1 MRHRRLQTDQGGF
14 ALVLVLA
21 VIAVTTL
28 LIAALFGLMA
38 TTMRVSQARE
48 QTAREDRAADAA
60 IETAINTM
68 RTEPCDPL
76 AQPFFDD
83 LPFDQQTADG
93 GDDVTV
99 DVTCSSVTGGD
110 SATDQVRIVGGDG
123 YKGAL
128 RTGWTVDC
136 AVNAVTGCMPWS
148 AAVGSVPSGL
158 AASSTSLVHSGPEAL
173 RFSSGVTVRAGAAAL
188 RNPTTGTPA
197 VEVGGQ
203 YNQGDMGILGSSPT
217 DCGMLDGDPGAG
229 AGEITDIDDSPGCG
243 VAAAAGVDAQPTGNT
258 AGLVASATV
267 PVVPGTCPAGAV
279 VTFAP
284 GTYSAA
290 ATAAVSR
297 LTDGTVPACR
307 NKTFHF
313 TPGIY
318 SFQGTELRFGDAG
331 SSYVFGAPAGWAA
344 AGVQGVP
351 GLLADAEAELC
362 DPATSGTSLVLAG
375 WTKLTHTAGRVAI
388 CPNRPAGVDVGG
400 APLEPHPA
408 IYQQTAVPTG
418 VTVTSINRTPAR
430 NGITT
435 PFSCRVNTP
444 FGFDYPVNSD
454 YPSGISGVCRPRRTY
469 DLWLSTDGQAP
480 VSSLR
485 VMLTGSEN
493 VDTPN
498 NLITRR
504 QTRFRVFN
512 SAGTLLCQTDFATGM
527 PNGFLTSA
535 FDLKTMAGTCSTVA
549 LTQSQ
554 LNGGRIAVDHQMDL
568 GLANVVQSIDIT
580 KAEVELNAVSGRVEP
595 TGVTSSDWTSAQNVA
610 LADSDTA
617 SPQMPCADFVCSV
630 PDPGRTITPATPFVH
645 EMELDGFSFPGLLN
659 SSNPE
664 VDPSLRTLRAIV
676 KVQPSSLTLP
686 SSWTS
691 TFGTFISTQNFL
703 TPGTVRLE
711 LRSPSGGRCIVQGE
725 GVNSDQE
732 IAFDLLD
739 PNLDDP
745 TASGCNTF
753 IYENA
758 SDLEDVTLSVRFE
771 LPCVPDWLHGMPDQ
785 CLRSNFLYV
794 PGDTT
799 PIWQIR
805 PPDIENI
812 QLTTVTD
819 TYSRAETSTV
829 TVNATGGATSS
840 SFNVYGRSWMP
851 LADLD
856 INWNG
861 PATTQPLFA
870 NDLVV
875 HGMGS
880 RMASGA
886 EMGTVCCDPP
896 ETRTVE
902 LVAVIDGVERLT
914 ARVEYSDVHDV
925 GGVPVYEPGFAV
937 DVLRWLACGGEGCA
951 AVLAETDEQP
961 P

>member
-1 MRHRRLQTDQGGF
+1 
-14 ALVLVLA
+14 
-21 VIAVTTL
+21 
-28 LIAALFGLMA
+28 
-38 TTMRVSQARE
+38 
-48 QTAREDRAADAA
+48 
-60 IETAINTM
+60 
-68 RTEPCDPL
+68 
-76 AQPFFDD
+76 
-83 LPFDQQTADG
+83 
-93 GDDVTV
+93 
-99 DVTCSSVTGGD
+99 
-110 SATDQVRIVGGDG
+110 
-123 YKGAL
+123 
-128 RTGWTVDC
+128 
-136 AVNAVTGCMPWS
+136 MP
-148 AAVGSVPSGL
+148 A
-158 AASSTSLVHSGPEAL
+158 
-173 RFSSGVTVRAGAAAL
+173 
-188 RNPTTGTPA
+188 
-197 VEVGGQ
+197 
-203 YNQGDMGILGSSPT
+203 
-217 DCGMLDGDPGAG
+217 
-229 AGEITDIDDSPGCG
+229 
-243 VAAAAGVDAQPTGNT
+243 
-258 AGLVASATV
+258 
-267 PVVPGTCPAGAV
+267 TCPASAV
-279 VTFAP
+279 VSFVP

-290 ATAAVSR
+290 ATADVSK
-297 LTDGTVPACR
+297 LTDGSLAACR

-331 SSYVFGAPAGWAA
+331 SYYVFGAPNGGWAA
-344 AGVQGVP
+344 GGVQGVAA
-351 GLLADAEAELC
+351 LLADADAALC
-362 DPATSGTSLVLAG
+362 DAGASGTSLVVAG
-375 WTKLTHTAGRVAI
+375 WTTADPHRRSRGHLPEPSGR
-388 CPNRPAGVDVGG
+388 CRRRGS
-400 APLEPHPA
+400 PLDPHPA

-485 VMLTGSEN
+485 VMLTGAEN
-493 VDTPN
+493 VNTPN

-535 FDLKTMAGTCSTVA
+535 FDLKAMAGTCSTVA

-568 GLANVVQSIDIT
+568 GLANVVQSIDIA

-595 TGVTSSDWTSAQNVA
+595 TGVTSSDWTSAENVA

-664 VDPSLRTLRAIV
+664 VDPSLRTLRAVV
-676 KVQPSSLTLP
+676 KVKPSSLTLP
-686 SSWTS
+686 ASWTS

-711 LRSPSGGRCIVQGE
+711 LRSPSGGRCIVQGK
-725 GVNSDQE
+725 GMNSDQE

-758 SDLEDVTLSVRFE
+758 SDLDAVTLRLRFE
-771 LPCVPDWLHGMPDQ
+771 LPCVPDWLHGVPNQ

-805 PPDIENI
+805 PPDIENV

-819 TYSRAETSTV
+819 TYSRSETSTV
-829 TVNATGGATSS
+829 TVNATGGASSS
-840 SFNVYGRSWMP
+840 SFNVYGRTWMP

-875 HGMGS
+875 HGLGS

-886 EMGTVCCDPP
+886 AMGTVCCDPADA
-896 ETRTVE
+896 RTVE
-902 LVAVIDGVERLT
+902 LVALIDGAERLT

-937 DVLRWLACGGEGCA
+937 DVLRWLACGAEGCA
-951 AVLAETDEQP
+951 AVLAATDERGRALNLPGPRTCRRRQDPDAIRSAPAALWCGPCRSVSPSPRWPAATPAP
-961 P
+961 PRSSGAAGSMPGRSRRSPAVSGSRSRTRR